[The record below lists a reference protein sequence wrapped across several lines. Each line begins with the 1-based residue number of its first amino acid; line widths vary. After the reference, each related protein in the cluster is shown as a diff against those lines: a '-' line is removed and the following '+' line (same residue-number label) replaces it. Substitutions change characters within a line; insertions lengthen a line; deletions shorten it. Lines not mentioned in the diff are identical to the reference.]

1 MRRSDR
7 RSPYPN
13 HIAMPLF
20 QPFAASL
27 LLALGAPG
35 APPTSAPPLS
45 AQAADFAAQWRA
57 LKEEYEAAQEQFL
70 ETFRERYAKFD
81 FDKATPEQ
89 QEEYRRFW
97 MDGQCGPKFLPR
109 FEAFAVKAKGSDAA
123 VEAWA
128 MVLEVVPMTEDQE
141 PARRA
146 LEALVE
152 YVESPAMQEIAAN
165 LRYAWG
171 VPEDKVL
178 ALLEALRA
186 KSPHRGVKAAATFAL
201 GAKLMEGV
209 DEAAK
214 KRARTLFVEL
224 NEKFADVKG
233 SRGDRS
239 YAQMAEGMLFEL
251 DHLQIGMIAPDMEG
265 IDVDGVKFKLSDF
278 RGKVTVVDF
287 WGYW

>member
-1 MRRSDR
+1 
-7 RSPYPN
+7 
-13 HIAMPLF
+13 MPLF

-27 LLALGAPG
+27 FLALGAPG

-45 AQAADFAAQWRA
+45 AQAEDFAAQWRA

-70 ETFRERYAKFD
+70 ETLRERYAEFD
-81 FDKATPEQ
+81 FEKAAPEQ

-97 MDGQCGPKFLPR
+97 IDGQCGPKFLPR
-109 FEAFAVKAKGSDAA
+109 FEEFAVKAKGRDAA

-128 MVLEVVPMTEDQE
+128 MVLEVAPMTGDQE
-141 PARRA
+141 PSRRA

-152 YVESPAMQEIAAN
+152 YVESPAMQEIAVN

-171 VPEDKVL
+171 VPEEKVL
-178 ALLEALRA
+178 ALLEALCA
-186 KSPHRGVKAAATFAL
+186 KSPHRGVKAAAMFAL

-209 DEAAK
+209 DEVAK
-214 KRARTLFVEL
+214 KRARALLVEL
-224 NEKFADVKG
+224 GEKYADVKG
-233 SRGDRS
+233 SRGEIT

-251 DHLQIGMIAPDMEG
+251 DHLQIGMLAPDMEG